1 MLRIQCRD
9 LNGPVPDPEEQ
20 LGMDKK
26 ALLKLAE
33 EYTKAESHPYFK
45 EEMEKLIKAENYDEL
60 NDRFYTQLDFGTGG
74 LRGVIGGG
82 YNRMN
87 PLMVRRAT
95 QGLAYYIL
103 ENSGVQNP
111 SAAIAYDSR
120 NFSRDFAEVA
130 ALTFCANGIK
140 TYLFSA
146 LRPTPELSF
155 AVRKLGCTSGI
166 VITASH
172 NPKEYNGYKVYW
184 SDGGQ
189 IISPHDKG
197 IIEEVRSVDG
207 EIPLISRKEAE
218 EQGLLVWIDNEID
231 DEFVELIKSYSLR
244 PDLVRQ
250 RGKDLKVVY
259 TPLHGTG
266 TMMVERILSEAGIE
280 VVTVPE
286 QREPDGSFPTVEFP
300 NPEEASAMKM
310 SLDLATKVKADL
322 VMGTDPDAD
331 RLGIAVPDKDG
342 KYVLITGNQLGALL
356 EDYIL
361 LSKKELGTM
370 PAAPRIIK
378 TIVTTELQRVLLRK
392 ATAQKFMTYLP
403 DSSILQIL

>member
-1 MLRIQCRD
+1 
-9 LNGPVPDPEEQ
+9 
-20 LGMDKK
+20 
-26 ALLKLAE
+26 
-33 EYTKAESHPYFK
+33 
-45 EEMEKLIKAENYDEL
+45 
-60 NDRFYTQLDFGTGG
+60 
-74 LRGVIGGG
+74 
-82 YNRMN
+82 
-87 PLMVRRAT
+87 MVRRAT

-218 EQGLLVWIDNEID
+218 EQRT
-231 DEFVELIKSYSLR
+231 SC
-244 PDLVRQ
+244 
-250 RGKDLKVVY
+250 
-259 TPLHGTG
+259 
-266 TMMVERILSEAGIE
+266 
-280 VVTVPE
+280 
-286 QREPDGSFPTVEFP
+286 
-300 NPEEASAMKM
+300 
-310 SLDLATKVKADL
+310 LD
-322 VMGTDPDAD
+322 
-331 RLGIAVPDKDG
+331 
-342 KYVLITGNQLGALL
+342 
-356 EDYIL
+356 
-361 LSKKELGTM
+361 
-370 PAAPRIIK
+370 
-378 TIVTTELQRVLLRK
+378 
-392 ATAQKFMTYLP
+392 
-403 DSSILQIL
+403 